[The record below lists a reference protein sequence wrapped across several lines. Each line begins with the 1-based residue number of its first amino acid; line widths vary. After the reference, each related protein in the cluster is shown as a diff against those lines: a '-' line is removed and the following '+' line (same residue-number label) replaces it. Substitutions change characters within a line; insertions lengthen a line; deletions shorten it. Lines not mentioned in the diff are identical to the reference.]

1 MANLVNALS
10 MLKSAAVNEGIK
22 SALPVKAAGDGA
34 ATKTTSS
41 SSAASAAAAA
51 NESAAAAAQEASDRF
66 LTLLVTQL
74 RNQDPLNP
82 LDNAQVTTQL
92 AQISTVSGI
101 NKLNDTVA
109 SLSASMAAGQ
119 YLQAITLVGRD
130 VVVAGEKMTL
140 AEGKAPYGMAIA
152 KDADGVAV
160 TIKDAA
166 GVAVRTIDLGAQKA
180 GIHTFEWDGKDNAGK
195 AMADGTYTMSVT
207 AAAKGEAVA
216 TDALTIAKVTGVAP
230 TAKGTMLAL
239 GSLGTI
245 ALDEILQIN

>member
-1 MANLVNALS
+1 MVSLVNALS
-10 MLKSAAVNEGIK
+10 MM
-22 SALPVKAAGDGA
+22 KAAPTNDA
-34 ATKTTSS
+34 SARDTAS
-41 SSAASAAAAA
+41 SSAASDAAAA
-51 NESAAAAAQEASDRF
+51 NESAAAATQEASDRF

-119 YLQAITLVGRD
+119 YLQAISLVGRD
-130 VVVAGEKMTL
+130 VVVAGEKLTL
-140 AEGKAPYGMAIA
+140 AEGKAPYGMAVA
-152 KDADGVAV
+152 KDADAVTV
-160 TIKDAA
+160 TIKDSA
-166 GVAVRTIDLGAQKA
+166 GVVVRTIDLGAQKA
-180 GIHTFEWDGKDNAGK
+180 GIHTFEWDGVDSAGK
-195 AMADGTYTMSVT
+195 AMTDGTYTVSVT
-207 AAAKGEAVA
+207 ATAKGEAVA

-230 TAKGTMLAL
+230 TAKGTMLSL
-239 GSLGTI
+239 GSLGTV

>member
-1 MANLVNALS
+1 MASPLNAISL
-10 MLKSAAVNEGIK
+10 LKST
-22 SALPVKAAGDGA
+22 SAGNA
-34 ATKTTSS
+34 ATGTS
-41 SSAASAAAAA
+41 ATAAAATA
-51 NESAAAAAQEASDRF
+51 NGPLANTAAADAAKEASDRF

-119 YLQAITLVGRD
+119 YLQAIGLVGRD
-130 VVVAGEKMTL
+130 VVVAGGKLTL
-140 AEGKAPYGMAIA
+140 ADGKAPYGMALA
-152 KDADGVAV
+152 KDADAVTV
-160 TIKDAA
+160 TIKDPA
-166 GVAVRTIDLGAQKA
+166 GVVVRTIELGAQKT
-180 GIHTFEWDGKDNAGK
+180 GIRTFEWDGKNDAGK
-195 AMADGTYTMSVT
+195 VMAAGDYTMSVT
-207 AAAKGEAVA
+207 ATAKGEAVA

-230 TAKGTMLAL
+230 TAQGTILML

-245 ALDEILQIN
+245 ALSEILQVN

>member
-1 MANLVNALS
+1 MTNLVNALS
-10 MLKSAAVNEGIK
+10 MLK
-22 SALPVKAAGDGA
+22 GA
-34 ATKTTSS
+34 ADGMLHPFTTKAGSADNTAGKKTESS
-41 SSAASAAAAA
+41 SGASDAAAA
-51 NESAAAAAQEASDRF
+51 NESAAAASQEASDRF

-119 YLQAITLVGRD
+119 YLQAISLVGRD

-140 AEGKAPYGMAIA
+140 ADGSAPYGMAVA
-152 KDADGVAV
+152 KDADAVTV

-166 GVAVRTIDLGAQKA
+166 GVAVRTIDLGAQQA
-180 GIHTFEWDGKDNAGK
+180 GIHTFDWDGMDSAGK
-195 AMADGTYTMSVT
+195 PMPAGTYTMSVT
-207 AAAKGEAVA
+207 ATAKGEAVA

-230 TAKGTMLAL
+230 TAQGTLLTL
-239 GSLGTI
+239 GGLGTI
-245 ALDEILQIN
+245 ALAEILQIN

>member
-1 MANLVNALS
+1 MTSLVNALS
-10 MLKSAAVNEGIK
+10 MLKGAMPDGVKSPFTAKAGSADD
-22 SALPVKAAGDGA
+22 AAN
-34 ATKTTSS
+34 KTGSTSGS
-41 SSAASAAAAA
+41 SDAAAA

-119 YLQAITLVGRD
+119 YLQAINLVGRD

-140 AEGKAPYGMAIA
+140 ADGKAPYGMAVA
-152 KDADGVAV
+152 KDADAVKV

-166 GVAVRTIDLGAQKA
+166 GVVVRTIDLGAQKA
-180 GIHTFEWDGKDNAGK
+180 GLHTFEWDGMDAAGK
-195 AMADGTYTMSVT
+195 PMPAGTYSMSVT
-207 AAAKGEAVA
+207 ATAKGEAVA

-230 TAKGTMLAL
+230 TAQGTVLTL
-239 GSLGTI
+239 GSLGTT

>member
-1 MANLVNALS
+1 MPTPLNALVFP
-10 MLKSAAVNEGIK
+10 KAGTAANPTG
-22 SALPVKAAGDGA
+22 AANAANAAGANGQ
-34 ATKTTSS
+34 TT
-41 SSAASAAAAA
+41 AD
-51 NESAAAAAQEASDRF
+51 AAQEASDRF

-119 YLQAITLVGRD
+119 YLQAIGLVGRD
-130 VVVAGEKMTL
+130 VVVAGTKLTL
-140 AEGKAPYGMAIA
+140 ADGKAPYAMAIA
-152 KDADGVAV
+152 KDADAVTV

-166 GVAVRTIDLGAQKA
+166 GVVVRTIALGAQES
-180 GIHTFEWDGKDNAGK
+180 GIRTFSWDGMNDAGVP
-195 AMADGTYTMSVT
+195 MAAGDYSMSVT
-207 AAAKGEAVA
+207 ATAGGEVVA
-216 TDALTIAKVTGVAP
+216 TDPLTIAKVTGVAP
-230 TAKGTMLAL
+230 TANGTVLML

-245 ALDEILQIN
+245 ALSEILQIN

>member
-1 MANLVNALS
+1 MTNLVNALS
-10 MLKSAAVNEGIK
+10 MLKGATMDGIK
-22 SALPVKAAGDGA
+22 PFTTKAGSADDAADK
-34 ATKTTSS
+34 KTAP
-41 SSAASAAAAA
+41 SSAASDTAAA
-51 NESAAAAAQEASDRF
+51 NESAAAASQEASDRF

-82 LDNAQVTTQL
+82 MDNAQVTTQL

-119 YLQAITLVGRD
+119 YLQAISLVGRD
-130 VVVAGEKMTL
+130 VVVAGEKLTL
-140 AEGKAPYGMAIA
+140 TEGVAPYGMAVA
-152 KDADGVAV
+152 KDADAVAV

-166 GVAVRTIDLGAQKA
+166 GVVVRTIDLGAQKA
-180 GIHTFEWDGKDNAGK
+180 GLHTFEWDGMDSAGK
-195 AMADGTYTMSVT
+195 PMPAGTYTMSVT
-207 AAAKGEAVA
+207 ATAKGEAVA

-230 TAKGTMLAL
+230 TAKGTMLTL